1 MHACVRA
8 RVSVHDCI
16 SHIAHSDI
24 PRGGC
29 HGSNQSAMRISGH
42 DFTMMPVYRVVCRT
56 RAINGVWALRTT
68 GLLPAYDST
77 MRRMQNTTCTSGA

>member
-24 PRGGC
+24 PRDRC
-29 HGSNQSAMRISGH
+29 HGLNQSAIRISEH
-42 DFTMMPVYRVVCRT
+42 DFTMMTVYCVVCCT
-56 RAINGVWALRTT
+56 RAITPSYAGNNFVVCG
-68 GLLPAYDST
+68 
-77 MRRMQNTTCTSGA
+77 Q